1 MFASAVQ
8 RIPLFLV
15 GILQFI
21 TPTSQFLIRVLI
33 YHESFTCDKL
43 IGFGL
48 VWVALI
54 IFGVEEY
61 LANRGQ
67 VAVAA

>member
-1 MFASAVQ
+1 MGA
-8 RIPLFLV
+8 
-15 GILQFI
+15 
-21 TPTSQFLIRVLI
+21 LI
-33 YHESFTCDKL
+33 YQEPLATDKF
-43 IGFGL
+43 IGFGF

-54 IFGVEEY
+54 IFGVEGY